1 MKSYSC
7 CNYVELTDEI
17 AKHVAYIS
25 DLLEIPQT
33 ESNKDTPKRVAK
45 MLAYELFENRND
57 RGLDKLNKSM
67 TTFPNEGNGGYP
79 ISISGISFSSTC
91 EHHWLPFFGTVEVTY
106 VPSDHIIGLS
116 KIPRVVRYFSRRPQ
130 LQERFTND
138 IGNYLVKLLN
148 PKELYVNVK
157 ARHTCVM
164 CRGAESDCET
174 ETFFNYNI
182 NSQNGGVSG
191 V

>member
-1 MKSYSC
+1 MK
-7 CNYVELTDEI
+7 NIIEEV
-17 AKHVAYIS
+17 AKHIAYIS
-25 DLLEIPQT
+25 NLLEIPQT
-33 ESNKDTPKRVAK
+33 ESNRDTPKRVAK
-45 MLAYELFENRND
+45 MLVKELFENRND
-57 RGLDKLNKSM
+57 MNLDGLNRSM
-67 TTFPNEGNGGYP
+67 TTFPNEGSNSP
-79 ISISGISFSSTC
+79 ISLSGISFSSTC

-138 IGNYLVKLLN
+138 IGNYLVNLLN
-148 PKELYVNVK
+148 PKELYITVR

-174 ETFFNYNI
+174 ETLFSYNI
-182 NSQNGGVSG
+182 NSKNGGAVNETEKKG
-191 V
+191 